1 MNHSFIHKLL
11 GLTLLVGV
19 VLAVATPSHAAERV
33 RQRHATTVKT
43 ANGRT
48 TTGSVTGERGKASTF
63 RSTTAHHG
71 SGVTTRATTLT
82 SPRGKSTERELS
94 RQINADETDSPEQE
108 RLPHQPDHSMN
119 DEEPTGWDQAPNDI
133 HNPRHKRHPR
143 TEGKGGLA

>member
-82 SPRGKSTERELS
+82 GPRGKSTERELS
-94 RQINADETDSPEQE
+94 RQINADGTGIRTVEITKPDGTRETHTQTFTIVK
-108 RLPHQPDHSMN
+108 
-119 DEEPTGWDQAPNDI
+119 EPAPT
-133 HNPRHKRHPR
+133 P
-143 TEGKGGLA
+143 